1 VISRNKNRDSY
12 PVNPFLIPEQRIKC
26 SPKLLFYICMR
37 FKKIETMSSKMNMN
51 VIMNYGTIY
60 GIVIIAMS
68 LIFYIVGLENDN
80 IAVFFINLFVTIGAL
95 YIFMNKYKME
105 VGAGFISFTT
115 SFRLGILLTFF
126 GGVISA
132 FYNWIFLS
140 FIDPGAIDKAKEK
153 AYESAI
159 SNGRSAEQAITE
171 LEMAESIMTPIG
183 MTIIALFVFLLL
195 GLIISAIVS
204 AFIKNENPNPFS
216 EEV

>member
-1 VISRNKNRDSY
+1 
-12 PVNPFLIPEQRIKC
+12 
-26 SPKLLFYICMR
+26 
-37 FKKIETMSSKMNMN
+37 MNMN

-60 GIVIIAMS
+60 GIIIIAMS

-80 IAVFFINLFVTIGAL
+80 IAVFFINLVVTTGAL
-95 YIFMNKYKME
+95 YIFMK

-204 AFIKNENPNPFS
+204 AFIKKENPNPFS

>member
-1 VISRNKNRDSY
+1 
-12 PVNPFLIPEQRIKC
+12 
-26 SPKLLFYICMR
+26 
-37 FKKIETMSSKMNMN
+37 
-51 VIMNYGTIY
+51 
-60 GIVIIAMS
+60 
-68 LIFYIVGLENDN
+68 
-80 IAVFFINLFVTIGAL
+80 
-95 YIFMNKYKME
+95 
-105 VGAGFISFTT
+105 
-115 SFRLGILLTFF
+115 
-126 GGVISA
+126 
-132 FYNWIFLS
+132 LS